1 MFEDS
6 KSRRSAQ
13 GSSPR
18 LGGENLCGLPGQIS
32 GWRGAEYFNLA
43 FELLAMWGSVPTWRK
58 LLGQAGRLEPITR
71 EALGAQ
77 TTSLKAWAES
87 CYSSG
92 FPPEGTV
99 HLCPVGC
106 PQAWP
111 VTRRR
116 DSRPHGQEGR
126 SSALGFER
134 IGPLE
139 KELAELARPK
149 GKLAEVPRERG
160 RETGTGE
167 DRASIKTGSRCFKG
181 GPLDPTEGNSSNMS
195 IDSQDSGHPCR
206 EGHGVRQL
214 AQTW

>member
-58 LLGQAGRLEPITR
+58 LWGQAVQRIRPF
-71 EALGAQ
+71 GAYHPRGPRSTDNQ
-77 TTSLKAWAES
+77 ES

-111 VTRRR
+111 VTRRK
-116 DSRPHGQEGR
+116 DSRPHGQDGR

-149 GKLAEVPRERG
+149 GKLAEVPGERG
-160 RETGTGE
+160 RETGT
-167 DRASIKTGSRCFKG
+167 A
-181 GPLDPTEGNSSNMS
+181 EGNSSNMS